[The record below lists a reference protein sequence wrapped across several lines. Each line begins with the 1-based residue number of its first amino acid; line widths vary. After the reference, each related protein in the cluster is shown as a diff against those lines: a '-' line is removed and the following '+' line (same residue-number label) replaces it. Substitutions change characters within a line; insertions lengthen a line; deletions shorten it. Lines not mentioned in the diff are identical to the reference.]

1 MHGRIPR
8 LTIALLAVLGLMLP
22 AVPASAVE
30 RGRVLDADDVDGKL
44 DLAKLRFYKPR
55 KRSHIVITVKTHDPW
70 GKRVLRLNVNK
81 LVVLLDVDRDGSRD
95 YRARIRK
102 AGNKLVVIISGSGEH
117 FEPLP
122 ARKPNRRTVRFVIPG
137 DSPPNPVGP
146 APNMV
151 ARSRFI
157 EDHACDPASGSPPCI
172 DRAPDSG
179 WL

>member
-1 MHGRIPR
+1 MGGRIPR
-8 LTIALLAVLGLMLP
+8 LAVAALTVLGLMLP
-22 AVPASAVE
+22 AMPASSAE
-30 RGRVLDADDVDGKL
+30 RGTALDADDVDGRL
-44 DLAKLRFYKPR
+44 DLAKLRFYKPG
-55 KRSHIVITVKTHDPW
+55 KKSHIVITVKTYEPW
-70 GKRVLRLNVNK
+70 GKRALRLNVNK

-102 AGNKLVVIISGSGEH
+102 AGKKLIVIISGSGEN

-146 APNMV
+146 APNMA
-151 ARSRFI
+151 ARSKFI
-157 EDHACDPASGSPPCI
+157 EEHACDPGSGSPPCI

>member
-1 MHGRIPR
+1 MAGRMLR
-8 LTIALLAVLGLMLP
+8 LTVALLAVLGLMLP
-22 AVPASAVE
+22 AMPASAAE
-30 RGRVLDADDVDGKL
+30 RGSALDADDVDGKL
-44 DLAKLRFYKPR
+44 DLARLSFYKPETN
-55 KRSHIVITVKTHDPW
+55 SHIIIRVKTHEPW

-81 LVVLLDVDRDGSRD
+81 LVVLLDVDLDGTRD
-95 YRARIRK
+95 YRARIKK
-102 AGNKLVVIISGSGEH
+102 AGTKLIVLISGSGEN

-137 DSPPNPVGP
+137 NSPPNPVGP

-157 EDHACDPASGSPPCI
+157 EVQACDPASGSPACV
-172 DRAPDSG
+172 DRVPNSG